1 MKAYSE
7 DLRLR
12 VVAAVDGGMPRAAV
26 ARVFEVGSATITRY
40 LRLRRETGGLGPRP
54 RHGPPPIKTAALR
67 AELLPR
73 LEAQPDA
80 TLEEQKKSLIA
91 SERNEAARQAWRDR
105 AAGIEPRRWVW
116 LDETGSHR
124 SLTRRYARGPRGER
138 AVGRVPSR
146 RGQNRT
152 LITTLTLDGFGPG
165 LLLDGALNRAAFEAY
180 VDQILAPT
188 LRPGQIVVADNL
200 RAHDSDAARAAI
212 EARGAELWFLPG
224 YSPDL
229 NPIEEGFAKLK
240 AQLRRDEPRTDAAV
254 SAAIWQARRTVTPGD
269 ARGFFTHCGYLSS
282 DHLS

>member
-1 MKAYSE
+1 MVGA
-7 DLRLR
+7 DRR
-12 VVAAVDGGMPRAAV
+12 RASLHGHDEPGDH
-26 ARVFEVGSATITRY
+26 RP
-40 LRLRRETGGLGPRP
+40 LGL
-54 RHGPPPIKTAALR
+54 
-67 AELLPR
+67 
-73 LEAQPDA
+73 DA
-80 TLEEQKKSLIA
+80 QKKSLIA

-229 NPIEEGFAKLK
+229 NPIEEAFSKLK
-240 AQLRRDEPRTDAAV
+240 ALLRRAA
-254 SAAIWQARRTVTPGD
+254 ARAHEALAEAIWDALRAITPAD
-269 ARGFFTHCGYLSS
+269 ARGYFTHCGYPLQ
-282 DHLS
+282 DQLV